1 MDDFFGLED
10 ILDSIDEDSEIEKSD
25 ESSKRNESRTRTMIS
40 ILESY
45 QKTDKKLLDTLN
57 DTVDLLK
64 DREKEKVKLK
74 KYFFNII
81 MFVFFLLCVSPV
93 AMLYFFRN
101 IITNQSFIVTILG
114 TFVELITAIIILP
127 KIIANYL
134 FNLDEDKAYFQL
146 ISELKIYHENK
157 SKYIDDIEK

>member
-1 MDDFFGLED
+1 
-10 ILDSIDEDSEIEKSD
+10 
-25 ESSKRNESRTRTMIS
+25 MIS

-57 DTVDLLK
+57 DTVELLK
-64 DREKEKVKLK
+64 DREREKVKFK
-74 KYFFNII
+74 NRFFNVI
-81 MFVFFLLCVSPV
+81 MAVFSLLCISPV
-93 AMLYFFRN
+93 GMLILFRN
-101 IITNQSFIVTILG
+101 IITDQSFIITIFG
-114 TFVELITAIIILP
+114 TFIELITAIIVLP

-157 SKYIDDIEK
+157 SKYIDNIEK